1 MPDRQRVVGFMVAT
15 LATCVVGLVWH
26 TTSATALWL
35 LAGVPT
41 LPVLGAFTV
50 LAHRHHGWVEHLSRQ
65 CSPRRIADTNVH
77 VGVVEHGAVVAGL
90 FRPRIYCDAS
100 LVEGLSV
107 NELQAV
113 TLHERGHQRA
123 LDPLRL
129 TLLRLA
135 TPALRRTDRGQR
147 LLERLRAEREILAD
161 RYAVRR
167 GVRTSAIASALLK
180 MAGPSPAGSP
190 GFAGATELRLRA
202 LLGDQ
207 IPLPTVTGVWILTG
221 IVLGA
226 LLCTSSLEPDRA
238 VLTLLWA
245 MTG

>member
-1 MPDRQRVVGFMVAT
+1 MPDRQRVVGFTVAT
-15 LATCVVGLVWH
+15 LATCIVALVWH
-26 TTSATALWL
+26 TASATALL
-35 LAGVPT
+35 LLVGMPT
-41 LPVLGAFTV
+41 LLVLGGFSV
-50 LAHRHHGWVEHLSRQ
+50 LAQRHHGWVEHLSRQ
-65 CSPRRIADTNVH
+65 CSPRRVAGTNVH

-90 FRPRIYCDAS
+90 LRPRIYCDAS
-100 LVEGLSV
+100 LVEDLSAA
-107 NELQAV
+107 ELQAV

-123 LDPLRL
+123 FDPLRL
-129 TLLRLA
+129 TLLGLA
-135 TPALRRTDRGQR
+135 MPALRRSDRGQR

-161 RYAVRR
+161 RYAVRH

-180 MAGPSPAGSP
+180 MDGLSPAGIP

-207 IPLPTVTGVWILTG
+207 IPLPTVTGVWILMG

-226 LLCTSSLEPDRA
+226 LLCTSGLEPDRE
-238 VLTLLWA
+238 VLTLLRA